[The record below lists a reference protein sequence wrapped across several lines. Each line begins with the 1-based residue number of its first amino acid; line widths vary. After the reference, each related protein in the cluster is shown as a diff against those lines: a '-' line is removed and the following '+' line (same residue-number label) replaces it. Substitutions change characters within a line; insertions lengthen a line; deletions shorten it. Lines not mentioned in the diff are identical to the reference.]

1 MTTKKGAKGQPAQV
15 TYDAYYG
22 FQEPWKKIALLNAE
36 EYAILMNESRASA
49 GLVPYAQLAEPA
61 SLGEGTDWQDALF
74 QRAPIMNHSFNFTK
88 GTATSSTAI
97 GGSHFVQDGII
108 GGEKGRF
115 ERTTFRISSQQEA
128 GDRFRI
134 GQTVNFTHLNRNAL
148 AENNEFATPVVR
160 ALNMDPVTPVTRPD
174 GSYAYSELIGSDIAN
189 PINQV
194 ETTHDKWTTNRFV
207 GNLYGEYD
215 IWQNLKVRSSMN
227 VDLSLGSQKIFFPT
241 FDLGIGPNDPNRPAY
256 EWREVN
262 GLIRNENKWSTWQW
276 ENTATYDKDFENGDR
291 IQAIFGYSALYG
303 NYQNIGTYR
312 DSLNSND
319 PELAFLD
326 NSLNFN
332 EQAPNAS
339 GGYGESSYLSSFA
352 RIQYE
357 LGDRYSFSGTIRRD
371 GSSKFGA
378 NNRYGI
384 FLSTA
389 WNLTE
394 FRGSSRRTGSSSPRC
409 ASGAMESRRHRQ
421 LRLHLRRLQRPELHL
436 RSRPGAGQRRR
447 PGHHVQPRPQVGD
460 GGPVQCG
467 HRPRPVPRQVQRG
480 PRLLREEHQ
489 RHARRGPRAR
499 RGRIPA
505 RSHQRGQRQELRC
518 RARPHLPR

>member
-1 MTTKKGAKGQPAQV
+1 
-15 TYDAYYG
+15 
-22 FQEPWKKIALLNAE
+22 
-36 EYAILMNESRASA
+36 MNESRAAA
-49 GLVPYAQLAEPA
+49 GLVPLSQLADPS

-74 QRAPIMNHSFNFTK
+74 QRAPMVNHSFNFTK

-97 GGSHFVQDGII
+97 GGSHFAQDGII

-115 ERTTFRISSQQEA
+115 ERTTFRVSTQQDA

-134 GQTVNFTHLNRNAL
+134 GQTVNFTHISRNAL

-160 ALNMDPVTPVTRPD
+160 ALNMDPVTPVSRPD
-174 GSYAYSELIGSDIAN
+174 GSYAYTELIGSDIAN

-194 ETTHDKWTTNRFV
+194 ATTYDNWVTNRFV
-207 GNLYGEYD
+207 GNLFGEYD
-215 IWQNLKVRSSMN
+215 LLKELKFRSSVN
-227 VDLSLGSQKIFFPT
+227 IDLSLGSQKIFLPT
-241 FDLGIGPNDPNRPAY
+241 YDLGIGENDPNRPAY

-262 GLIRNENKWSTWQW
+262 GLIRNENKWSNWQW
-276 ENTATYDKDFENGDR
+276 ENTLQYDKDLKNGDR
-291 IQAIFGYSALYG
+291 IQTILGYSALYG

-339 GGYGESSYLSSFA
+339 GGFGESSYLSTFA
-352 RIQYE
+352 RVQYE
-357 LGDRYSFSGTIRRD
+357 LGDRYSMSGTVRRD

-384 FLSTA
+384 FPSLSAA

-394 FRGSSRRTGSSSPRC
+394 IPWVIEKDWIEFAKVR
-409 ASGAMESRRHRQ
+409 ASWGRNGNADGIGNFDFTSVVFNGQ
-421 LRLHLRRLQRPELHL
+421 NYTFGPDQQQVN
-436 RSRPGAGQRRR
+436 GAG
-447 PGHHVQPRPQVGD
+447 
-460 GGPVQCG
+460 PVTTSNPDLKWETVDQFNAG
-467 HRPRPVPRQVQRG
+467 VDLDLYRGRFNIVIDYFVKNTNDMLAVVPVPTTCSLWCPFPVWSASC
-480 PRLLREEHQ
+480 PLLPTWPQPATRDLNS
-489 RHARRGPRAR
+489 PS
-499 RGRIPA
+499 RIA
-505 RSHQRGQRQELRC
+505 EKKAIGITTSQET
-518 RARPHLPR
+518 